1 MFLRRRRW
9 KGGAVGR
16 ITDQQVRRMQ
26 KELAKHG
33 RIGLADM
40 RAGIS
45 PNTGRKYRRV
55 GRLPSELKGPRTWRT
70 HPDSFKEDWAEIEVR
85 LQDAP
90 ELEARALFEDL
101 MSRRPGRYEEGQ
113 LRSFQRRVKVWRAH
127 HGADKEVFFPQIHRA
142 GEAMQTDF
150 TWATELGVTILGQ
163 PFAHMLC
170 HSVLPYSNWQWA
182 TVCQSES
189 MLALRRGIPAVMV
202 QMGCTP
208 EWHQTDNSTS
218 ATHTLADG
226 KRGFN
231 EAYAELMRHFGMK
244 PRTIGIG
251 KSEQNGDVES
261 ANGALKRRL
270 KQHLLIRTSR
280 EFASIEAWEAYVQA
294 VCRAANAGRQTR
306 FNEELAAMRPLACA
320 PFKEFEELIVR
331 VSQESTIL
339 VRKNLYSVP
348 SRLIGERLQVRLS
361 EMRMEA
367 RHAGRV
373 VLETDRLIGESR
385 HRIDYRHIIGSLM
398 RKPGAFERY
407 RHRED
412 LFPGLTWRKAFDAL
426 QIGLGNRKG
435 EVEYLRLLHLAANT
449 LESEVHAALEVI
461 LEAGRLPEA
470 ALVKE
475 LLASDKP
482 VQIPELMV
490 PNVDL
495 SEYDVFTK
503 ELLREAV

>member
-1 MFLRRRRW
+1 M
-9 KGGAVGR
+9 GR
-16 ITDQQVRRMQ
+16 ITDQQVRRMH
-26 KELAKHG
+26 KEVAKHG
-33 RIGLADM
+33 RVGLADM

-45 PNTGRKYRRV
+45 PNTGRKYRRM
-55 GRLPSELKGPRTWRT
+55 GRLPSELKLPRTWRT
-70 HPDSFKEDWAEIEVR
+70 RTDPFTKDWPEIEVR

-101 MSRRPGRYEEGQ
+101 MLQRPGVYEEGH
-113 LRSFQRRVKVWRAH
+113 LRTFQRRVKVWRAL
-127 HGADKEVFFPQIHRA
+127 HGPDKEVFFPQIHRA

-150 TWATELGVTILGQ
+150 TWATELGVTIQGQ

-170 HSVLPYSNWQWA
+170 HNVLPYSNWEWA

-189 MLALRRGIPAVMV
+189 MLALRRGIPAALV
-202 QMGCTP
+202 QMGCAP
-208 EWHQTDNSTS
+208 EWHQTDNSSS

-231 EAYAELMRHFGMK
+231 DAYVELMRHFRMT

-261 ANGALKRRL
+261 LNGVLKRRL
-270 KQHLLIRTSR
+270 KQHLLLRGSR
-280 EFASIEAWEAYVQA
+280 EFASMEAWEAFVQA
-294 VCRAANAGRQTR
+294 VCRAANTRRQTR
-306 FNEELAAMRPLACA
+306 FNEELAVMQPLTAA
-320 PFKEFEELIVR
+320 PFKVFDELTVR

-361 EMRMEA
+361 EMRMEV
-367 RHAGRV
+367 RHAGRL
-373 VLETDRLIGESR
+373 VLETGRLIGESR
-385 HRIDYRHIIGSLM
+385 HRIDYRHIIGSMM

-407 RHRED
+407 RHRDD
-412 LFPGLTWRKAFDAL
+412 LFPGLTWRKAYDAL
-426 QIGLGNRKG
+426 QTGLGNRKG
-435 EVEYLRLLHLAANT
+435 EVEYLRLLHLSANT

-470 ALVKE
+470 VLVKE
-475 LLASDKP
+475 LMGSEKAI
-482 VQIPELMV
+482 QIPELLV
-490 PNVDL
+490 PTVDL
-495 SEYDVFTK
+495 GEYDVFTK
-503 ELLREAV
+503 ELLAAV

>member
-1 MFLRRRRW
+1 M
-9 KGGAVGR
+9 GR
-16 ITDQQVRRMQ
+16 VTDQQVRRMH
-26 KELAKHG
+26 KEMGKHG
-33 RIGLADM
+33 RKGLADL

-55 GRLPSELKGPRTWRT
+55 GRLPSELKEPRTWRT
-70 HPDSFKEDWAEIEVR
+70 RADPFKEDWPEIEIR
-85 LQDAP
+85 LGDAP

-101 MSRRPGRYEEGQ
+101 MSRRPGSYEEGQ
-113 LRSFQRRVKVWRAH
+113 LRSFQRRVKVWRAQ
-127 HGADKEVFFPQIHRA
+127 HGQDKEVFFPQIHRA

-189 MLALRRGIPAVMV
+189 MLALRRGIPAVLI
-202 QMGCTP
+202 QMGCVP
-208 EWHQTDNSTS
+208 AFHQTDNSTS

-231 EAYAELMRHFGMK
+231 EAYVELMRHFGMT

-261 ANGALKRRL
+261 LNGALKRRL
-270 KQHLLIRTSR
+270 KQHLLLRGSR
-280 EFASIEAWEAYVQA
+280 EFASVEAWEAFVQA
-294 VCRAANAGRQTR
+294 VCRAANAGRQPR
-306 FNEELAAMRPLACA
+306 FQEELGAMLPFTAA
-320 PFKEFEELIVR
+320 PFHEFEELTAR

-348 SRLIGERLQVRLS
+348 SRMIGERLAVRIF
-361 EMRMEA
+361 EMRIEV
-367 RHAGRV
+367 RHAGKI
-373 VLETDRLIGESR
+373 VLETERLIGESR
-385 HRIDYRHIIGSLM
+385 HRIDYRHVIGSLM

-412 LFPGLTWRKAFDAL
+412 LFPGLTWRKAYDTL
-426 QIGLGNRKG
+426 QAGLGNRKG
-435 EVEYLRLLHLAANT
+435 EVEYLRLLHLSART

-461 LEAGRLPEA
+461 LEAGGLPLSD
-470 ALVKE
+470 LVKE
-475 LLASDKP
+475 LMGSEKP
-482 VQIPELMV
+482 VQIPG
-490 PNVDL
+490 L
-495 SEYDVFTK
+495 SAPVVNLGEYDVFTK
-503 ELLREAV
+503 ELLAEAV